1 MSNHVGS
8 IQIGIPN
15 IYLCVL
21 ARSVFPMP
29 FCLSNLNTIPYI
41 LQVVYLVCIRL
52 SCLSLCLLQVRV
64 CMYVLRP
71 DQSVF
76 WISSDSLSRS
86 VGLWRL
92 IYLSRPLCLYYGNL
106 YGCPDLSILRRLI
119 CFSVQIFLFYGDLSI
134 CPDLTV
140 LWRSFSM
147 SVHFGLS
154 IEIA

>member
-15 IYLCVL
+15 IYVSWLDLFFQCRFVCPI
-21 ARSVFPMP
+21 SIQYPVYFKVFI
-29 FCLSNLNTIPYI
+29 LSASGCH
-41 LQVVYLVCIRL
+41 VCH
-52 SCLSLCLLQVRV
+52 SLLQVRV

-119 CFSVQIFLFYGDLSI
+119 CFSVQIYLFYGDLSI

-154 IEIA
+154 MEIA